1 MWYVTIY
8 SASSKSDIL
17 HHDRRSSMWVSSFR
31 VPYNLLVSLLFAQSP
46 AQAVSVGNTATMTV
60 SAVTVDNVSEE
71 SVTLI

>member
-1 MWYVTIY
+1 
-8 SASSKSDIL
+8 
-17 HHDRRSSMWVSSFR
+17 MWVSSFR